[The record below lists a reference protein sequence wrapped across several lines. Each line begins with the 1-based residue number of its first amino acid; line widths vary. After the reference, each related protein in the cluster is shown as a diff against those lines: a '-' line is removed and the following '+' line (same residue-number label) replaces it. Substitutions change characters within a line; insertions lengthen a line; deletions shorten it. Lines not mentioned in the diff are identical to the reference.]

1 MIFITSPE
9 RSKRQG
15 PFLDIPHQGTQTSN
29 INWAGKETDQ
39 NPHLIYILLRLLVI
53 TTVIP
58 KSRVSAEKQPVVLL
72 SKSNCAS
79 AFPDT
84 RCMHFDFFP
93 ASRFELLPSSS
104 SIMRTARTARNGKAT
119 TSRQHEQTVLVPK
132 LTNMTH
138 QVKTVTTFWCAPTSQ
153 NRPDGVLALESG
165 AKAGKALPWHCWEW
179 AEDCHLFCCDK
190 SCANHYANAVIAID
204 LAMEMEVIVCSLRC
218 LYSRK
223 LDSYRHCF
231 CFL

>member
-1 MIFITSPE
+1 MITAIAVILHCLTCNTWIQPVTCMIFITSPE

-15 PFLDIPHQGTQTSN
+15 PFLDIPHQGTRTSN

-119 TSRQHEQTVLVPK
+119 TSRQHRAR
-132 LTNMTH
+132 TNS
-138 QVKTVTTFWCAPTSQ
+138 P
-153 NRPDGVLALESG
+153 G
-165 AKAGKALPWHCWEW
+165 AE
-179 AEDCHLFCCDK
+179 
-190 SCANHYANAVIAID
+190 ANKHDSSSENCNNI
-204 LAMEMEVIVCSLRC
+204 LVCSHF
-218 LYSRK
+218 SE
-223 LDSYRHCF
+223 
-231 CFL
+231 